1 MMQQVNQEF
10 DDLVEVSENLS
21 TSEIAVEG
29 DNSEDAIV
37 YEQEDEKTLTEKV
50 WALEDNQAKNPE
62 EKQKETVV
70 SLLKEIQK
78 ENKEILEVIKEIQNE
93 KIVYEKYQ
101 QNLND
106 FKGTFEI
113 FQTQLPQLILQ
124 LRTDLKTGPGTDYRK
139 IIEEA
144 AENYKNLKKAIA
156 NDINKAIETWDK
168 VRESKKEQR
177 IERFLLFIVMMQ
189 AAITIKILWD
199 YFIGV

>member
-50 WALEDNQAKNPE
+50 CELEDNQAKNPE
-62 EKQKETVV
+62 VKQKETVV

-78 ENKEILEVIKEIQNE
+78 ENKEILEVINEIQNE

>member
-50 WALEDNQAKNPE
+50 CELEDNQAKNPE
-62 EKQKETVV
+62 VKQKETVV

-144 AENYKNLKKAIA
+144 AENYKNLKKVIA

>member
-50 WALEDNQAKNPE
+50 CELEDNQAKNPE
-62 EKQKETVV
+62 EKQKEIVV

>member
-10 DDLVEVSENLS
+10 DDLVEVSDNLS

-50 WALEDNQAKNPE
+50 CELEDSQAKNPE
-62 EKQKETVV
+62 VKQKETVV

>member
-50 WALEDNQAKNPE
+50 CELEDNQAKNPE
-62 EKQKETVV
+62 VKQKETVV

-124 LRTDLKTGPGTDYRK
+124 LRTDLKTGSGTDYRK

>member
-50 WALEDNQAKNPE
+50 CELEDNQAKNPE
-62 EKQKETVV
+62 VKQKETVV

>member
-50 WALEDNQAKNPE
+50 CELEDNQAKNPE
-62 EKQKETVV
+62 VKQKETVV

-78 ENKEILEVIKEIQNE
+78 ENKAILEVIKEIQNE

-106 FKGTFEI
+106 FKGTLEI

>member
-10 DDLVEVSENLS
+10 DDLVEASENLS

-50 WALEDNQAKNPE
+50 CELEDNQAKNPE
-62 EKQKETVV
+62 VKQKETVV

>member
-50 WALEDNQAKNPE
+50 CELEDSQAKNPE
-62 EKQKETVV
+62 VKQKETVV